1 MDDKVQNVA
10 IGCDERKREMM
21 FAAMMHEKIAEKR
34 GRQVAPRY
42 HKTERKKAICLRC
55 CSHRDGGSMTCD

>member
-42 HKTERKKAICLRC
+42 H
-55 CSHRDGGSMTCD
+55 

>member
-42 HKTERKKAICLRC
+42 HETERKIPRMQYV
-55 CSHRDGGSMTCD
+55 GGVVLTVMVYQ